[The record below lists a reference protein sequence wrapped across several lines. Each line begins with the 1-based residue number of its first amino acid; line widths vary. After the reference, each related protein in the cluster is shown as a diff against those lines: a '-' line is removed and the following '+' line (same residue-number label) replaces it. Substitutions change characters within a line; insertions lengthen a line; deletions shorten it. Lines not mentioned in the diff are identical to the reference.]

1 MTVTHDDVTFD
12 WLGYAT
18 LRIETPD
25 GFVAYLDPGR
35 YGVLTGE
42 WMPDTDDIAHPPGT
56 DYDLKDG
63 DLVCVTHN
71 HHYDSDGI
79 QRVAHEDATVVI
91 YDGVDAGSIDRDVLA
106 VDELPYDVTR
116 IETDEQLDINT
127 GSVRAVPAYNDPEG
141 PHTNDDGS
149 PFHPEGFGCGYLL
162 TLDGRSIFWPGDSDV
177 LDEYENLGMST
188 SASESTSLSVFVPPI
203 GGSFTMDRREAA
215 DLAARFD
222 PDLVLPIHYNTFD
235 ALETDSSAFASD
247 VARRGI
253 PVVLDEA

>member
-1 MTVTHDDVTFD
+1 MTVTHNDVTFD

-18 LRIETPD
+18 LRIETPG

-42 WMPDTDDIAHPPGT
+42 WTPDTTDVAHPPGT
-56 DYDLKDG
+56 DYDLRDG
-63 DLVCVTHN
+63 DLVCVTHD

-79 QRVAHEDATVVI
+79 QRVARDDATIVV
-91 YDGVDAGSIDRDVLA
+91 YEGVETANIDRDVLP

-116 IETDEQLDINT
+116 IETDERLALDT
-127 GSVRAVPAYNDPEG
+127 GSVRAVPAHNDPDG
-141 PHTNDDGS
+141 PHTRADGT
-149 PFHPEGFGCGYLL
+149 PFHPEGFGCGYVLA
-162 TLDGRSIFWPGDSDV
+162 LDAVTVFWPGDSDV
-177 LDEYENLGMST
+177 LDYSSELSP
-188 SASESTSLSVFVPPI
+188 ASDSLSVFVPPI

-215 DLAARFD
+215 DLAARLD

-247 VARRGI
+247 VARRGV